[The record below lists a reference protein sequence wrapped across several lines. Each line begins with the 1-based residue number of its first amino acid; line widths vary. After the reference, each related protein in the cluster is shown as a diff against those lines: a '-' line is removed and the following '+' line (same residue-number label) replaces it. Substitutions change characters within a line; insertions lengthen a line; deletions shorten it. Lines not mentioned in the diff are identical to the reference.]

1 MFQKSYKWLNDV
13 VNAWNDLGCDHFSDY
28 DHYGQNDL
36 HYWIS
41 YNLNIKDLID
51 IVHIDKINLNQ
62 KDCFGRTPLLVAIS
76 KGQKENAQF
85 LIEQGADVNLVDN
98 DGHSPLHRV
107 CEKNWIDMATMLV
120 KLNANVDSVDDHGDS
135 IFFWACLVGDSTGDD
150 EMIKLLLDQEV
161 IVDKR
166 SWKFLI
172 TNARVELIEL
182 VIDSDVPI
190 EEEVWIMIERSE
202 RNELLT
208 LISPKIVISI

>member
-1 MFQKSYKWLNDV
+1 MIQKSYKWLNNV
-13 VNAWNDLGCDHFSDY
+13 VNAWNELGCDHFSDY

-41 YNLNIKDLID
+41 DNLSIKDLID
-51 IVHIDKINLNQ
+51 TVHIDKLNLNQ

-85 LIEQGADVNLVDN
+85 LIEQGADVNLADD

-107 CEKNWIDMATMLV
+107 CEKNWIDLATMLV
-120 KLNANVDSVDDHGDS
+120 KLNANVNSVDNHGDS
-135 IFFWACLVGDSTGDD
+135 VFFWTCLIGDSTGDD
-150 EMIKLLLDQEV
+150 AMINLLLDHRV
-161 IVDKR
+161 IVDQR

-172 TNARVELIEL
+172 SYARIEL
-182 VIDSDVPI
+182 LKLIINADVPI
-190 EEEVWIMIERSE
+190 DEDVWEMLETSE
-202 RNELLT
+202 RCEFLA